1 MKVGSDAF
9 HKKECFDSKS
19 SDAVLK
25 QNTMNYDKAKQA
37 LTTLQREKQA
47 QQIRLQLA
55 ALAKQ
60 ELDNNINRINT
71 LRP

>member
-1 MKVGSDAF
+1 
-9 HKKECFDSKS
+9 
-19 SDAVLK
+19 
-25 QNTMNYDKAKQA
+25 MNYDKAKQA

-71 LRP
+71 LRS